1 MFRTCLTGVTLSAV
15 VLAGG
20 LPPTGLTATA
30 AAEQVTYQARLNAA
44 SEVPPNDSK
53 GTGQAVATLDTATRQ
68 LVYTVTF
75 QGLTGPASMAHFHG
89 PAAAGANAGITVKLG
104 DHPTSPIKGSAQ
116 LTEAQVADLEAGKWY
131 ANVHTA
137 GIPTGEIRGQMERA
151 E

>member
-1 MFRTCLTGVTLSAV
+1 MFRTCLTGATLSAFL
-15 VLAGG
+15 LAGG
-20 LPPTGLTATA
+20 LFSTGLTASA

-44 SEVPPNDSK
+44 AEVPPNDSK

-75 QGLTGPASMAHFHG
+75 QGLTGPATMAHFHG
-89 PAAAGANAGITVKLG
+89 PAAAGVNAGIVVKLG

-116 LTEAQVADLEAGKWY
+116 LTEAQAADLEAGKWY

-137 GIPTGEIRGQMERA
+137 AHPSGEIRGQLERA
-151 E
+151 D